1 MIKDTYTD
9 LIYDRRRIIIDWVA
23 IIQAPFIFIAVTYL
37 AGLEMN
43 VLWIMKGI
51 MAYVLYC
58 IVVKGNTFLYSL
70 RLLDNHVLEEL
81 LKIKTSHQDKNI
93 DFIRWSKYRN
103 DQRKISIHSI
113 LLLIVVTI
121 ILKILFPEYYRD
133 TFLVLFYADGG
144 LFLFMTLNNVKKY
157 TLGLINAFDLLLN
170 SKKIA
175 NSNGNL
181 PKLRAP
187 LSYGRVIGESF
198 IVTLVYFIGL
208 YKFIDMGT
216 FQYIQYSMALFI
228 LYTTTRVFIQMR
240 RYFYSGLHRIDTIRE
255 IIFREHGPE

>member
-9 LIYDRRRIIIDWVA
+9 LIYDEKRIIIDWVA

-93 DFIRWSKYRN
+93 DFIRWSKYRRY
-103 DQRKISIHSI
+103 QRKISIRSI

-121 ILKILFPEYYRD
+121 ILKILFPKYYRD

-144 LFLFMTLNNVKKY
+144 LFLFMTLNNIKKY
-157 TLGLINAFDLLLN
+157 TSGLINYFEVLLN
-170 SKKIA
+170 SKKID
-175 NSNGNL
+175 NSSNSL
-181 PKLRAP
+181 PKIREP
-187 LSYGRVIGESF
+187 LSYSRVISETT
-198 IVTLVYFIGL
+198 IVTLLYFLGL
-208 YKFIDMGT
+208 YKLMEMGT
-216 FQYIQYSMALFI
+216 FQYIQYTMALFI
-228 LYTTTRVFIQMR
+228 LYATTRVFIQMR